1 MPSPR
6 ALSTVVAAGR
16 VGVGAALLAAPG
28 ASGRPFLGAGAE
40 TGGGG
45 VAVRAFGGRDL
56 ALGALTAASLSGRLG
71 TSSTATTLVAASG
84 FCDLVD
90 GVALL
95 AARREIPAAG
105 VATGVFALGSALF
118 GLALAR
124 RLRAESR

>member
-1 MPSPR
+1 MLSPR
-6 ALSTVVAAGR
+6 ALSTVLALGR
-16 VGVGAALLAAPG
+16 VGVGAALLGAPG
-28 ASGRPFLGAGAE
+28 STGRLFLGAPAE
-40 TGGGG
+40 SGGGG

-71 TSSTATTLVAASG
+71 SASTATTLVAAGG

-105 VATGVFALGSALF
+105 LATGVFALGSALF
-118 GLALAR
+118 GFALAR
-124 RLRAESR
+124 QLRAGL